1 MDNDAYRGL
10 LVLISMIFRKFSNEG
25 MIDPICLNLRLML
38 AVIDRSKTI
47 SNEKGGWAVVTLR
60 VSDKH
65 KLSIEAFLLTNK
77 ALPVAR
83 WSYVTVESD
92 EVSTISGPPSTL
104 ARYFFYND
112 SLRKPTRIDTPIKAA
127 FYAKHL

>member
-10 LVLISMIFRKFSNEG
+10 LVLISMIFRKFSNER

-38 AVIDRSKTI
+38 AVIDRSTTI

-60 VSDKH
+60 VSGAKH

-77 ALPVAR
+77 ALLVAR
-83 WSYVTVESD
+83 WLYVTMESD
-92 EVSTISGPPSTL
+92 TVSTIGGPPSTL
-104 ARYFFYND
+104 ARYFFHND
-112 SLRKPTRIDTPIKAA
+112 SLLNPRVSIRPK
-127 FYAKHL
+127 